1 MPDQSDIQS
10 AWLRK
15 TALGIWVLTAALAC
29 SSTAKAQGWQSYG
42 QNSQHACLAQN
53 SAQLPQV
60 IAWQTPVDLNPQ
72 YSGHDLYIHYGS
84 PLITHQNVVIVPVK
98 TAATGSFRVDAR
110 HGVDGSLIW
119 SLNSD
124 YSFPHHNWVP
134 SFGPSVTPADTLV
147 AIPGAGGTVIFRD
160 SLSFVSGKVGR
171 LAFYGMDN
179 YNQNPAAF
187 NDAIQIC
194 TPITWGIDNKLY
206 FGYVSSGAP
215 LPGFPNG
222 IPSGLAQLTLSG
234 TGIFK
239 SAATLSGDGS
249 MAKVSYNCAPA
260 LSSDGTSLYVAVNN
274 VAPANSG
281 NFGAGYLC
289 KVRVTDLS
297 RVSSVYLNDPRPG
310 IGAANITDDSTAAP
324 TIGPDGDV
332 YYGVLE
338 GNFPSNHDRG
348 WMLHFSGDL
357 ATTKI
362 PGAFG
367 WDDTASVVPSSAVP
381 SYNGRST
388 YLILTKYNN
397 YAGVGGDGH
406 NRVAVLDP
414 NTSQVDSITGATVMH
429 EVITVLGVTPDTEF
443 GGTAVRE
450 WCINS
455 AAIDPIG
462 RCAIINSEDGHVYRW
477 DFRSNTLSPQFPM
490 AAATG
495 EAYTPTVIG
504 PDGSI
509 YAINNTVLYC
519 CKAKPKSVGVNPGFL
534 LE

>member
-1 MPDQSDIQS
+1 M
-10 AWLRK
+10 
-15 TALGIWVLTAALAC
+15 
-29 SSTAKAQGWQSYG
+29 
-42 QNSQHACLAQN
+42 CLASN
-53 SAQLPQV
+53 LAQSPQF
-60 IAWQTPVDLNPQ
+60 IQWQTPVDLDPQ
-72 YSGHDLYIHYGS
+72 YSGRDLYIHYGS
-84 PLITHQNVVIVPVK
+84 PLITGQNVVIVPVK
-98 TAATGSFRVDAR
+98 TAAGGSFRVDAR
-110 HGVDGSLIW
+110 RGTDGSLLW
-119 SLNSD
+119 SLASD

-134 SFGPSVTPADTLV
+134 SFGPVVSPADTMM
-147 AIPGAGGTVIFRD
+147 AMPGAGGTLILRTN
-160 SLSFVSGKVGR
+160 LSFNTGKTAR
-171 LAFYGMDN
+171 LAFFGIDN
-179 YNQNPAAF
+179 YNQNPTAF
-187 NDAIQIC
+187 NNAIQIC
-194 TPITWGIDNKLY
+194 TPITCGNDNKFY
-206 FGYVSSGAP
+206 FGFVSNGAP
-215 LPGFPNG
+215 LPGYPNG
-222 IPSGLAQLTLSG
+222 IPSGLAVVTLSG

-260 LSSDGTSLYVAVNN
+260 LSADGTSLYVAVNN
-274 VAPANSG
+274 VAASNSG
-281 NFGAGYLC
+281 RFGAGYLC
-289 KVRVTDLS
+289 KVRVSDLS
-297 RVSSVYLNDPRPG
+297 RVASVFLNDPRPG
-310 IGAANITDDSTAAP
+310 VGPANITDDSTATP
-324 TIGPDGDV
+324 TVGPDGDV

-357 ATTKI
+357 ATTNV

-381 SYNGRST
+381 SYTGRSS

-406 NRVAVLDP
+406 NKVAVLDP

-429 EVITVLGVTPDTEF
+429 EVITVLGVTPDPDF
-443 GGTAVRE
+443 GGTTVRE

-455 AAIDPIG
+455 AAIDPVG
-462 RCAIINSEDGHVYRW
+462 KCAIVNSEDGHVYRW
-477 DFRSNTLSPQFPM
+477 DFRTNTLSPQFPM

-519 CKAKPKSVGVNPGFL
+519 CKSKSKGTGVNPGDLFP
-534 LE
+534 